1 MLQIQNLSVEINNKQ
16 ILHNVNLN
24 IGVGETHV
32 LFGPNASGKTSLL
45 MTIMG
50 FPKYKIVEGKIFFKG
65 RDITLLPLDERSRLG
80 IGLAFQRPPVVRGV
94 KMRDIAKAC
103 LHDREDGAVIEA
115 LATRLNLT
123 ELLDREI
130 NYGFSGGETK
140 RSELLQLLSQSP
152 DLVLLDEPESGV
164 DLVSIALVGEMI
176 NELLQKELMRT
187 RTRAGLI
194 ITHTGHILNYVNTHK
209 GYLLIN
215 GRLCCEGN
223 PQELLNDIRKSG
235 YERCAECRR

>member
-1 MLQIQNLSVEINNKQ
+1 MLQIQDLTVEVDGKR
-16 ILHNVNLN
+16 ILHNVNLS

-50 FPKYKIVEGKIFFKG
+50 FPKYKAVEGKIFFKG
-65 RDITLLPLDERSRLG
+65 QDITLLPLDERARLG

-94 KMRDIAKAC
+94 RMRDMAKVC
-103 LHDREDGAVIEA
+103 LRGREDGTVIGT
-115 LATRLNLT
+115 LAARLNLT
-123 ELLDREI
+123 DLLDREI

-152 DLVLLDEPESGV
+152 ELVLLDEPESGV
-164 DLVSIALVGEMI
+164 DLVNIALVGEVI

-194 ITHTGHILNYVNTHK
+194 ITHTGHILDYVNAHK
-209 GYLLIN
+209 AYLLLH

-223 PQELLNDIRKSG
+223 PQELLNDIRKAG
-235 YERCAECRR
+235 YERCAECRS

>member
-1 MLQIQNLSVEINNKQ
+1 MLRVQNLTVEVDSRR
-16 ILHNVNLN
+16 ILHNVSLN
-24 IGVGETHV
+24 IGTGETHV

-50 FPKYKIVEGKIFFKG
+50 FPKYKVIEGKLFFKG
-65 RDITLLPLDERSRLG
+65 QDITHLPLDERARLG
-80 IGLAFQRPPVVRGV
+80 MGLAFQRPPVVRGV
-94 KMRDIAKAC
+94 RMRDIARVC
-103 LHDREDGAVIEA
+103 LRDRDDSTTIAS
-115 LATRLNLT
+115 LATKLNLT

-140 RSELLQLLSQSP
+140 RSELLQLLSQRP
-152 DLVLLDEPESGV
+152 ELVLLDEPESGV
-164 DLVSIALVGEMI
+164 DLVNIALVGAMI

-223 PQELLNDIRKSG
+223 PQELLNDIRKAG

>member
-1 MLQIQNLSVEINNKQ
+1 MLQIQNLSVEVDGKK
-16 ILHNVNLN
+16 ILHGINMSIN
-24 IGVGETHV
+24 IGETHV

-50 FPKYKIVEGKIFFKG
+50 FPKYKVIEGRIFFKSQ
-65 RDITLLPLDERSRLG
+65 DITALPLDERARLG

-94 KMRDIAKAC
+94 RMQDIVEVC
-103 LHDREDGAVIEA
+103 LRGREDGTVIKT

-140 RSELLQLLSQSP
+140 RSELLQLLSQNP
-152 DLVLLDEPESGV
+152 ELVLLDEPESGV
-164 DLVSIALVGEMI
+164 DLMNIALVGEVI

-194 ITHTGHILNYVNTHK
+194 ITHTGHILDYVNTHK
-209 GYLLIN
+209 AYLLIN

-223 PQELLNDIRKSG
+223 PQELLNDIRKTG